1 MVFIILFPC
10 GNSPFQKGEKT
21 MNLEKDKQKAALT
34 KQVITNL
41 NKRLGGEQAKMAALY
56 VEQYFRRAPID
67 DLASEAPQT
76 LASIV
81 IGQLEFLKKRKRGEV
96 LIRVFN
102 PEVET
107 DGWDSSH
114 TIIEMVNDDMPFLVD
129 TAALTL
135 SELDLGVHLIIH
147 PVIRV
152 GRNGKG
158 HLTAIHSKK
167 SSNGA
172 SESVMQFQV
181 DRRTATGDFEEIRTR
196 LEIAFRDSRRAV
208 MDWRRMEASAAE
220 AAQSLSQWA
229 PELDHDL
236 LDECRVFLDWL
247 LDDHFIFL
255 GVRDYEVV
263 RHKKESVLR
272 VVQGSGLGILQETPE
287 TVISRPLSSLSDT
300 ARKSQRLPLIITK
313 TNARSTVHRSGYL
326 DYIGVLKTDRRGR
339 TIGER
344 RFLGLFTSAAY
355 NLTAMETP
363 LVRRRVSNVLDSFSL
378 VAGSHAWKSMVHTLE
393 TLPRDELVQAT
404 SRELQDTAVGVLNLQ
419 ERQRVRLFIRRE
431 RFGRFY
437 SCLVY
442 IPRERFNTENREQIQ
457 DILKRALKGVRLDY
471 GVHISESRLARLQV
485 IVRPRSGAEIRFDVA
500 ALEKK
505 IVDAVRSW
513 RDELTSI
520 LVEKHGEEIGL
531 KAAARFGR
539 AFPEAYKE
547 DISPWVA
554 AFDVENASAV
564 YQGEDLRMSLY
575 RPRKSRGGIIRFK
588 IFRKD
593 VPIPLSD
600 VLPMLENLGLHIVNE
615 RPYELEMPEGQSIWI
630 QDFDM
635 IPAVDREL
643 DLDVIRDLFKEAF
656 EKTLNGEADS
666 DGFNRLVIASQMHW
680 RQVKVLRAYCKYLLQ
695 TGVPFSMNYMTETLA
710 RHPAIARLLLE
721 FFEASFDPERDGES
735 DYRRELA
742 SKRLGR
748 RFDVLVKGE
757 LAVDRVMLDFIAELV
772 AARAQSRES
781 QIKAIKRA
789 FKRGLESVSSLDEDR
804 ILFAFYEVIKATLR
818 TNYFQVGADG
828 AAKEYI
834 SFKLD
839 SEALPEL
846 PLPRPF
852 REIWVYS
859 PRVEGIH
866 LRGGKIARGGLRWS
880 DRREDFRTEVLG
892 LMKAQSVKNTMIVP
906 VGAKGGFVVK
916 RMPEEG
922 GREAILAEGIECYSL
937 FINGLLDI
945 TDNLD
950 KDDILPPADVTRLD
964 EDDPYLVVAADKGTA
979 TFSDTANGI
988 AHQHGFWLD
997 DAFASGGSVGYD
1009 HKGMGIT
1016 ARGAWEGVKRH
1027 FRETGIDI
1035 QREPFTV
1042 VGIGDMSGDVFGNGM
1057 LLSKQIQLKAA
1068 FNHMHIFLDPDP
1080 DAKSSFRERRRLFRL
1095 SRSGWADYKTDL
1107 ISRGG
1112 GVFSRQDKTIPLSKE
1127 IRNWLGVE
1135 AKQLTPNA
1143 LIRELLKAPVD
1154 LLWNGGIGTYVKAS
1168 SESHADVG
1176 DLANNVLRVSGN
1188 ELRCKVIGEGG
1199 NLGVTQ
1205 QGRIEFA
1212 QAGGLINTDF
1222 IDNSA
1227 GVDTSDHEVNIK
1239 ILLNLAIRAG
1249 ELDFEERNRLLAEM
1263 TDEVAA
1269 LVLRSNYLQTQT
1281 ISMMVKFSG
1290 PRLGSKQHFIN
1301 VLEEQGLLDRE
1312 LEFLPEEEELVERRD
1327 SGEGMV
1333 RPELAVL
1340 LSYSKIMLY
1349 QQLLAS
1355 DIPEDNYLSGE
1366 LARYFPAPV
1375 QERLGHLMQG
1385 HRLKREIVAT
1395 QVTNSLVN
1403 RMGASF
1409 TLRMGEDT
1417 GSSPSEVARA
1427 YTIAREV
1434 FVARDF
1440 WRKVEALDNK
1450 VDSDLQ
1456 LSAIISMWKLM
1467 RQATRWLLNLQGRKL
1482 DIRVMVERLAQG
1494 LKILEKSIG
1503 ATMSAEE
1510 KEEMKRQVQIYVDGG
1525 FSRKLAAHTVML
1537 ERLFPA
1543 LDVVETAARR
1553 RTDVNR
1559 VAKVF
1564 FGLGDALDLKWLKTQ
1579 AESLKVMGQWH
1590 AIARANLRDELFSV
1604 HNHLVERVLKSDG
1617 RKKEPVVSWMESN
1630 QDALKPVRHMLNE
1643 MKKSTQLDY
1652 PVVSVAVRTL
1662 EQLVKETA

>member
-1 MVFIILFPC
+1 
-10 GNSPFQKGEKT
+10 
-21 MNLEKDKQKAALT
+21 MNLDKDKQKAALT
-34 KQVITNL
+34 EQVIANL
-41 NKRLGGEQAKMAALY
+41 EKRLSAGKAKMAVLY
-56 VEQYFRRAPID
+56 VEQFFRRVPID

-76 LASIV
+76 LAAIV
-81 IGQLEFLKKRKRGEV
+81 ISQLVFLNQRKPGEM

-102 PEVET
+102 PGVDAE
-107 DGWDSSH
+107 GWDSPH
-114 TIIEMVNDDMPFLVD
+114 TIIELVNDDMPFLVD
-129 TAALTL
+129 TASLTL
-135 SELDLGVHLIIH
+135 SEMDLGVHLIIH
-147 PVIRV
+147 PVIRM
-152 GRNGKG
+152 GRDDKDR
-158 HLTAIHSKK
+158 LTSIYSKK
-167 SSNGA
+167 SSSGN
-172 SESVMQFQV
+172 SESIIQFQV
-181 DRRTATGDFEEIRTR
+181 DRRTATEDLDEMRTR
-196 LEIAFRDSRRAV
+196 LENAFRDARRAV
-208 MDWRRMEASAAE
+208 ADWRSMEARAAE
-220 AAQSLSQWA
+220 AAQNLGQWT
-229 PELDHDL
+229 PRVDEDL
-236 LDECRVFLDWL
+236 LGECQVFLNWL
-247 LDDHFIFL
+247 LDDFFIFL

-263 RHKKESVLR
+263 RRKNGSELR
-272 VVQGSGLGILQETPE
+272 VVKGSGLGILQETPE
-287 TVISRPLSSLSDT
+287 TVTARPLSSLAGA
-300 ARKSQRLPLIITK
+300 ARESQMLPLIITK
-313 TNARSTVHRSGYL
+313 TNARSTVHRNGYL
-326 DYIGVLKTDRRGR
+326 DYIGVLRFDKRGR

-355 NLTAMETP
+355 TLNATETP
-363 LVRRRVSNVLDSFSL
+363 LVRARVRNVLANSGL
-378 VAGSHAWKSMVHTLE
+378 VEGSHGWKSMVHTLE
-393 TLPRDELVQAT
+393 TLPRDDLYQASSKELA
-404 SRELQDTAVGVLNLQ
+404 ETALGVLNLQ

-442 IPRERFNTENREQIQ
+442 IPREHFNTENREEIQ
-457 DILKRALKGVRLDY
+457 DILKRALKGERLDY
-471 GVHISESRLARLQV
+471 GVHVSESRLARLQL
-485 IVRPRSGAEIRFDVA
+485 IVRPRPGAKISFDLG

-505 IVDAVRSW
+505 IVDVVRTW
-513 RDELTSI
+513 TDELRAI
-520 LVEKHGEEIGL
+520 LIEKHGEEAGL
-531 KAAARFGR
+531 KATSRFGR

-554 AFDVENASAV
+554 AFDVENATAI
-564 YQGEDLRMSLY
+564 YQGESLRMSLY

-593 VPIPLSD
+593 APIPLSD

-615 RPYELEMPEGQSIWI
+615 RPYELKLSEKQRIWI

-643 DLDVIRDLFKEAF
+643 DLDVIRELFTDAF
-656 EKTLNGEADS
+656 EKTLLGETDS

-695 TGVPFSMNYMTETLA
+695 TGVPFSINYMAETLA
-710 RHPAIARLLLE
+710 RHPAISRLLVEL
-721 FFEASFDPERDGES
+721 FEASFDPARDRES
-735 DYRRELA
+735 GYRKELA
-742 SKRLGR
+742 GKRMGR
-748 RFDVLVKGE
+748 RFGVLLNAE
-757 LAVDRVMLDFIAELV
+757 LAEDPVLTEFISDLV
-772 AARAQSRES
+772 AARSQNRELQVS
-781 QIKAIKRA
+781 AIKRA
-789 FKRGLESVSSLDEDR
+789 FRRALESVSSLDEDR
-804 ILFAFYEVIKATLR
+804 ILFAFYEVIRATLR
-818 TNYFQVGADG
+818 TNYFQAGEDG
-828 AAKEYI
+828 AVKEYI

-839 SEALPEL
+839 SQALPEL
-846 PLPRPF
+846 PRPRPF

-922 GREAILAEGIECYSL
+922 GREAMLAEGINCYSI

-950 KDDILPPADVTRLD
+950 KDDLVPPGDVVRLD

-988 AHQHGFWLD
+988 ANQHGFWMG

-1027 FRETGIDI
+1027 FREIGTDI
-1035 QREPFTV
+1035 QREAFSV

-1057 LLSKQIQLKAA
+1057 LLSKHIRLQAA
-1068 FNHMHIFLDPDP
+1068 FNHLHIFLDPDP
-1080 DAKSSFRERRRLFRL
+1080 DSKSSFKERRRLFGL
-1095 SRSGWADYKTDL
+1095 SRSSWIDYKPEL

-1112 GVFSRQDKTIPLSKE
+1112 GVFSRQDKTIPLSQE
-1127 IRNWLGVE
+1127 IRDWLGVE
-1135 AKQLTPNA
+1135 EKQLTPNA

-1154 LLWNGGIGTYVKAS
+1154 LLWNGGIGTYVKSS
-1168 SESHADVG
+1168 SETHVDVG
-1176 DLANNVLRVSGN
+1176 DLANNALRVDGN
-1188 ELRCKVIGEGG
+1188 ELCCKVVGEGG
-1199 NLGVTQ
+1199 NLGITQ

-1249 ELDFEERNRLLAEM
+1249 ELDFEQRNRLLAEM
-1263 TDEVAA
+1263 TDEVGA
-1269 LVLRSNYLQTQT
+1269 LVLRSNYLQTQA
-1281 ISMMVKFSG
+1281 ISMMVTFSG
-1290 PRLGSKQHFIN
+1290 SRLGSKQHFIN
-1301 VLEEQGLLDRE
+1301 VLEDKGLLDRN
-1312 LEFLPEEEELVERRD
+1312 LEFLPDDEILEERRD
-1327 SGEGMV
+1327 KGEGMV

-1355 DIPEDNYLSGE
+1355 DIPEDDYLSGE
-1366 LARYFPAPV
+1366 LIRYFPVAL
-1375 QERLGHLMQG
+1375 QERYARLMPE

-1395 QVTNSLVN
+1395 QVTNSIVN

-1409 TLRMGEDT
+1409 ELRMSEDT

-1434 FVARDF
+1434 FDARSF
-1440 WRKVEALDNK
+1440 WLKIEALDNK

-1456 LSAIISMWKLM
+1456 ISAMLNMWKLL
-1467 RQATRWLLNLQGRKL
+1467 REATRWLLNLQGRKL
-1482 DIRVMVERLAQG
+1482 DIRIMVDRLAPG
-1494 LKILEKSIG
+1494 LETLQKSIG
-1503 ATMSAEE
+1503 ATMTALENEE
-1510 KEEMKRQVQIYVDGG
+1510 LKKQAQAYIDGG
-1525 FSRKLAAHTVML
+1525 FSRKLAEHTVML
-1537 ERLFPA
+1537 ERLFPT

-1559 VAKVF
+1559 VARVF
-1564 FGLGDALDLKWLKTQ
+1564 FGLGDVLDLKWLKKQ
-1579 AESLKVMGQWH
+1579 VESLKVARQWH
-1590 AIARANLRDELFSV
+1590 AISRANLRDELFSA
-1604 HNHLVERVLKSDG
+1604 HNHLVERVLKGDG
-1617 RKKEPVVSWMESN
+1617 RKKDPVASWMETN
-1630 QDALKPVRHMLNE
+1630 QATLKPVQDMLND
-1643 MKKSTQLDY
+1643 MKKGGEMDY
-1652 PVVSVAVRTL
+1652 PTISVAVRAL
-1662 EQLVKETA
+1662 EQLVAETTP